1 MTESHA
7 PAVPLPGDRIIFE
20 RLDGQYDVREVIA
33 TGAHQCMRGNG
44 LSFEVARDLARGNL
58 EGSHR
63 LWICHHATPNVFGPF
78 SRHPTASRRATA
90 S

>member
-1 MTESHA
+1 MTKNHS

-20 RLDGQYDVREVIA
+20 RADGRYDVREVSA
-33 TGAHQCMRGNG
+33 TGEHQSMKGKG
-44 LSFEVARDLARGNL
+44 SSFEAARDMARGNL
-58 EGSHR
+58 ETSHR
-63 LWICHHATPNVFGPF
+63 LWVCHHASPNVFGPF